1 VVILVPILVL
11 TFRGISHHYQYVRVA
26 TVSPTPLYAE
36 QLKHIIIVPIA
47 ELNLPAVQSLAYASS
62 ITPDVQAVHIA
73 TDPGEEA
80 ELRARWDAWIKSRK
94 GTWDTLLQNRG
105 QNQGLRAKGSSGR
118 SQEPVTPKFI
128 IIESPYRSMVAP
140 LVRYVDAV
148 REDHP
153 DATISVIL
161 PEFVP
166 AHWWERILH
175 NQTAFRLKLALY
187 SRPGVVV
194 INVPYHLPRAASST
208 RSPDDGRSTD

>member
-1 VVILVPILVL
+1 
-11 TFRGISHHYQYVRVA
+11 VRVA

-80 ELRARWDAWIKSRK
+80 DLRARWDAWIKSRK
-94 GTWDTLLQNRG
+94 GSWDTLLQSRE
-105 QNQGLRAKGSSGR
+105 QNQGLRTSIPSAHSR
-118 SQEPVTPKFI
+118 EPAIPKFI
-128 IIESPYRSMVAP
+128 MIESPYRSMVAP
-140 LVRYVDAV
+140 LVKYVDAV

-166 AHWWERILH
+166 AHWWER
-175 NQTAFRLKLALY
+175 
-187 SRPGVVV
+187 
-194 INVPYHLPRAASST
+194 
-208 RSPDDGRSTD
+208 